1 MRFGIASFVSKASA
15 YAAARGGVAGGLL
28 LIAPGLA
35 HAATWSER
43 LPHFALDALILGFAA
58 LTILRYRRRVR
69 ELADAQAALA
79 ERDERLKLALGASSD
94 GYWDCDLKNDVVYR
108 SAFDLE
114 HGLVVER
121 TLTTKEIRDRLH
133 RDDIGK
139 FEVALARH
147 LSGVDRQFEVEVRMH
162 GREEARLSFILVRG
176 ATVQRGSDG
185 QPTRL
190 AGTFRD
196 VSEVRKAQRA
206 SRIAEEVIESMQEAV
221 AVTNAAQEFVTVN
234 PAFELMTG
242 FSAEEIIGQSSSLL
256 NSDRHDPDHY
266 RRTRKALEV
275 DGNWQGERWQR
286 RKNGEEL
293 LVAVRTSRIVLSPDN
308 ERLYVS
314 VLSDIGERR
323 RNEHRLQRLASH
335 DGLTG
340 VASRNA
346 FMTQLDAYIAELH
359 PQDGVLGVLEID
371 LDRLKHVNETLGHDA
386 GDELL
391 QAVALRLEACL
402 SEGDLLSRLG
412 SDEFAIAPV
421 AARTPE
427 SLVWYAQFLI
437 SAFSEPFVVDGRAI
451 TVTPSIGVSLW
462 PEHGRDARHLVN
474 AADSAMYEAK
484 AEGRNTFRFY
494 NPSRSQT
501 IRDGLEM
508 ERRIRLA
515 VERNEFLLM
524 YQPRYSVASNRV
536 TGFEALLRWRHP
548 ERGLVG
554 PDEFIG
560 VLEETGLIVPVGRW
574 VLSEALAQV
583 REWRQ
588 RGHHDVSVS
597 VNVAQRQLREGTL
610 QQFIAILLNE
620 LGLKGDALE
629 LEITESQL
637 MEDPDDAI
645 AQLVELHRLGLRV
658 AIDDFGTGYSSLA
671 YLRKLPI
678 DILKIDK
685 AFVNDLPGDTDSGV
699 IIETILGM
707 ARTLKLRA
715 VAEGVENEAQAR
727 FLGNLGVDELQG
739 FWFSRPIPADNC
751 LALLDGR
758 GPRHA
763 GLRSV
768 PA

>member
-1 MRFGIASFVSKASA
+1 MKSAAFSAVSE
-15 YAAARGGVAGGLL
+15 RVAHAWPC
-28 LIAPGLA
+28 LIALTYADFA
-35 HAATWSER
+35 HSADLRSQ
-43 LPHFALDALILGFAA
+43 LPHIALETLILAFAA

-69 ELADAQAALA
+69 ELASAQVALR
-79 ERDERLKLALGASSD
+79 EHDERLKMALGASSD
-94 GYWDCDLKNDVVYR
+94 GYWDCDLGNDIVYR

-114 HGLVVER
+114 QGLIVER
-121 TLTTKEIRDRLH
+121 TFTSKEVRDRLH
-133 RDDIGK
+133 RDDVGK
-139 FEVALARH
+139 FEEALARH
-147 LSGVDRQFEVEVRMH
+147 LSGLDRQLEVEVRMV
-162 GREEARLSFILVRG
+162 GAGERLSFILVRG
-176 ATVQRGSDG
+176 ATVERRVDG
-185 QPTRL
+185 QPSRL

-196 VSEVRKAQRA
+196 ISEVRKAQRA

-221 AVTNAAQEFVTVN
+221 TVTNAAHEFVTVN

-242 FSAEEIIGQSSSLL
+242 FSSDEIVGQASALL

-266 RRTRKALEV
+266 RRNRNALEA
-275 DGNWQGERWQR
+275 DGQWQGERWQR

-293 LVAVRTSRIVLSPDN
+293 LVAVRTSRIVLNPDN

-340 VASRNA
+340 VSSRNA
-346 FMTQLDAYIAELH
+346 FMQQLDAYL
-359 PQDGVLGVLEID
+359 QSLCVNDGVLGVLEID

-391 QAVALRLEACL
+391 QAVALRLEACI

-427 SLVWYAQFLI
+427 ALVWYAQFLI
-437 SAFSEPFVVDGRAI
+437 SAFSEPFVVNGRAT
-451 TVTPSIGVSLW
+451 TVTPSIGISLW

-474 AADSAMYEAK
+474 AADSAMYDAK
-484 AEGRNTFRFY
+484 ADGRNTFRFF
-494 NPSRSQT
+494 NPSRNQS

-515 VERNEFLLM
+515 VERNEFLLV

-536 TGFEALLRWRHP
+536 TGFEALLRWRHS
-548 ERGLVG
+548 ERGLVS
-554 PDEFIG
+554 PDEFIS

-588 RGHHDVSVS
+588 HGHHDVSVS

-645 AQLVELHRLGLRV
+645 SQLVELHELGLRV

-685 AFVNDLPGDTDSGV
+685 AFVADLPGDTDSGV

-727 FLGNLGVDELQG
+727 FLGNLGIDELQG
-739 FWFSRPIPADNC
+739 FWFSRPIPADSC

-758 GPRHA
+758 GPRHP

-768 PA
+768 HGGSAS

>member
-1 MRFGIASFVSKASA
+1 MQDLALLSVRGVRGWTGRLGGFALGLSIAGP
-15 YAAARGGVAGGLL
+15 AAAAPSSTELVHFGV
-28 LIAPGLA
+28 
-35 HAATWSER
+35 E
-43 LPHFALDALILGFAA
+43 ALILAFAG
-58 LTILRYRRRVR
+58 LIVLRYRRRVR
-69 ELADAQAALA
+69 ELAQAQLALR
-79 ERDERLKLALGASSD
+79 ERDDRLKLALGASSD
-94 GYWDCDLKNDVVYR
+94 GYWDCDLVNDVIYR
-108 SAFDLE
+108 SAIDLE
-114 HGLVVER
+114 HGLIVER
-121 TLTTKEIRDRLH
+121 TFSANEVRARLH
-133 RDDIGK
+133 RDDAGK
-139 FEVALARH
+139 FEVAVARH
-147 LSGVDRQFEVEVRMH
+147 VAGVDRQLEIEVRMQ
-162 GREEARLSFILVRG
+162 GPGSQQMGFFLIRG
-176 ATVQRGSDG
+176 ATVQRASDG
-185 QPTRL
+185 KPTRL

-206 SRIAEEVIESMQEAV
+206 SRIAQEVIESMQESV
-221 AVTNAAQEFVTVN
+221 AVTNAAHEFVTVN
-234 PAFELMTG
+234 PAFERMTG
-242 FSAEEIIGQSSSLL
+242 FTAAEILGQSSALF

-266 RRTRKALEV
+266 RRARNALEA
-275 DGNWQGERWQR
+275 DGQWQGERWQR
-286 RKNGEEL
+286 RKGGEEM
-293 LVAVRTSRIVLSPDN
+293 LVAVRTSRIVLQADQ
-308 ERLYVS
+308 EHLFVS

-346 FMTQLDAYIAELH
+346 FMQQLDAYLKTLK
-359 PQDGVLGVLEID
+359 PQEGILGVLEID

-421 AARTPE
+421 AARSPE
-427 SLVWYAQFLI
+427 ALVWYAQFLI
-437 SAFSEPFVVDGRAI
+437 SAFSEAFVVDGRPI
-451 TVTPSIGVSLW
+451 TVTPSIGISLW

-494 NPSRSQT
+494 NPGRNQA
-501 IRDGLEM
+501 IREGLEL

-515 VERNEFLLM
+515 VERNEFLLV
-524 YQPRYSVASNRV
+524 YQPRFSVAANRV

-548 ERGLVG
+548 DRGLVS
-554 PDEFIG
+554 PEEFIG

-588 RGHHDVSVS
+588 RGHQDVAVS
-597 VNVAQRQLREGTL
+597 VNVSQRQLREGTL

-620 LGLKGDALE
+620 LGLHGDALE

-645 AQLVELHRLGLRV
+645 AQLAELHRLGLRV

-678 DILKIDK
+678 DILKIDR
-685 AFVNDLPGDTDSGV
+685 AFVADLPGDTDSGV

-739 FWFSRPIPADNC
+739 FWFSRPIPVENC
-751 LALLDGR
+751 LALLEGR
-758 GPRHA
+758 GPRLS

-768 PA
+768 SS

>member
-1 MRFGIASFVSKASA
+1 MKSAAFPALSERVARAWPCLIALA
-15 YAAARGGVAGGLL
+15 YADF
-28 LIAPGLA
+28 A
-35 HAATWSER
+35 HSADLRSQ
-43 LPHFALDALILGFAA
+43 LPHIALETLILAFAA

-69 ELADAQAALA
+69 ELASAQVALR
-79 ERDERLKLALGASSD
+79 EHDERLKMALGASSD
-94 GYWDCDLKNDVVYR
+94 GYWDCDLGNDIVYR

-114 HGLVVER
+114 QGLVVER
-121 TLTTKEIRDRLH
+121 TFTSKEVRDRLH
-133 RDDIGK
+133 RDDVGK

-147 LSGVDRQFEVEVRMH
+147 LSGLDRQLEVEVRMV
-162 GREEARLSFILVRG
+162 GAGERLSFILVRG
-176 ATVQRGSDG
+176 ATVERREDG
-185 QPTRL
+185 QPSRL

-196 VSEVRKAQRA
+196 ISEVRKAQRA

-221 AVTNAAQEFVTVN
+221 TVTNAAHEFVTVN

-242 FSAEEIIGQSSSLL
+242 FSSDEIVGQASALL

-266 RRTRKALEV
+266 RRNRNALEAQ
-275 DGNWQGERWQR
+275 GQWQGERWQR

-293 LVAVRTSRIVLSPDN
+293 LVAVRTSRIVLNPDN

-340 VASRNA
+340 VSSRNA
-346 FMTQLDAYIAELH
+346 FMQQLDAYL
-359 PQDGVLGVLEID
+359 QSLRVNDGVLGVLEID

-391 QAVALRLEACL
+391 QAVALRLEACI

-437 SAFSEPFVVDGRAI
+437 CAFSEPFVVNGRAI
-451 TVTPSIGVSLW
+451 TVTPSIGISLW

-474 AADSAMYEAK
+474 AADSAMYDAK
-484 AEGRNTFRFY
+484 ADGRNTFRFF
-494 NPSRSQT
+494 NPSRNQS

-515 VERNEFLLM
+515 VERNEFLLV

-548 ERGLVG
+548 ERGLVS

-588 RGHHDVSVS
+588 HGHHDVSVS

-645 AQLVELHRLGLRV
+645 SQLVELHKLGLRV

-685 AFVNDLPGDTDSGV
+685 AFVADLPGDTDSGV

-727 FLGNLGVDELQG
+727 FLGNLGIDELQG
-739 FWFSRPIPADNC
+739 FWFSRPIPADSC

-758 GPRHA
+758 GQRHA

-768 PA
+768 HGGNAS